1 MKKKFLLAI
10 IPALLALSSCA
21 AGASKT
27 KNDIFLEDTLAHEE
41 IFGDVEEVGYV
52 KTLTPLKDPDPVN
65 PLEEPTIGVQY
76 QPRYE
81 KVADSG
87 EWYYS
92 IRFVA
97 AITSLSV
104 DAQWTRGVS
113 NTNSE
118 QLKPVGTNATLIAT
132 TAYERVNDNGVI
144 TTASSVALKRDAE
157 PDTYPYHY
165 FVVYTL
171 RDIPETYADCFAV
184 AYLTITD
191 GVNTTVSKAVAARI
205 AGGHEFSFA
214 ANKSGGY
221 FMAGTIGGSPN
232 TILDLG
238 AGSGDNKAQK
248 LDQRLNA
255 NDLFGYYLIANA
267 NAGYLSSFQYYG
279 WSTFKNEVYYLERD
293 AGSELFKVRVGG
305 TYDIYVNKDFQ
316 FYMGC
321 DSVDNMTLY
330 FKPDAT
336 WLGGSSKSAVY
347 YTDNSSFN
355 GLVIEDSENHI
366 YKIEGYNFKT
376 HPVIIFTKHN
386 PAIAGYSWYGEGENC
401 WDQTVNITYT
411 DAGNPTKNLYTITGG
426 DYKSRSGTWS
436 IYNPSGD

>member
-21 AGASKT
+21 AGASKA

-113 NTNSE
+113 NTTSD
-118 QLKPVGTNATLIAT
+118 QLKPVGTSASLIAT

-144 TTASSVALKRDAE
+144 TAASSIALKKPGE
-157 PDTYPYHY
+157 PDSYPYNY

-184 AYLTITD
+184 AYLTLSD
-191 GVNTTVSKAVAARI
+191 GVGTTVSKAVAARI
-205 AGGHEFSFA
+205 AGDHEFSFA
-214 ANKSGGY
+214 ANKSAGF
-221 FMAGTIGGSPN
+221 FMAGTIDGEEE
-232 TILDLG
+232 TVVDLDDEH
-238 AGSGDNKAQK
+238 GDNKCQK
-248 LDQRLNA
+248 NDQHFEA
-255 NDLFGYYLIANA
+255 NDVFGIFLTGVDGT
-267 NAGYLSSFQYYG
+267 GYLNSFQYYG
-279 WSTFKNEVYYLERD
+279 HTTFKNDSNIYYQRD
-293 AGSELFKVRVGG
+293 DGSELFKVKYGG
-305 TYDIYVNKDFQ
+305 Q
-316 FYMGC
+316 FDVYLNGEWKVWLGI
-321 DSVDNMTLY
+321 DSGDMTLY
-330 FKPDAT
+330 VKIHNDWKASTPKFSVHYIAD
-336 WLGGSSKSAVY
+336 G
-347 YTDNSSFN
+347 SFN
-355 GLVIEDSENHI
+355 ALTKIDDDYYKLEHYDYTKTGL
-366 YKIEGYNFKT
+366 
-376 HPVIIFTKHN
+376 IFVRHN
-386 PAIAGYSWYGEGENC
+386 AGVDGYSWGNK
-401 WDQTVNITYT
+401 WNQTSDQTYSLGSN
-411 DAGNPTKNLYTITGG
+411 NLFKITGG
-426 DYKSRSGTWS
+426 
-436 IYNPSGD
+436 SGDTYYGSWATYPEV